1 MRGLPDYSGLGLGSA
16 FASGLLFGAS
26 DVYVRLASTGLSPRK
41 NLLISLLVGSPLLW
55 AAALA
60 LGGEPP
66 VPEALLAYA
75 AAGLLNF
82 GVGRLLFYLAIA
94 YSGVATASVLT
105 TPTIV
110 VASLLAW
117 ALLGE
122 PLTPRLALGLLLVV
136 GGVYLARARPSGEPL
151 HGGSHLRGVVAG
163 LASTLAFAGSS
174 VLVRYAGGS
183 LGGSPLYGAA
193 ISYTT
198 AIPLALLLALR
209 DGGGWSP
216 RHARAMVL
224 GAALVALAQLSRY
237 VALSILPVAVAS
249 VLIALF
255 PVHTVVFAR
264 LMARELRERVGS
276 VHALGALLGFAG
288 VAVAIG

>member
-1 MRGLPDYSGLGLGSA
+1 MGLASA
-16 FASGLLFGAS
+16 FMSGLLFGVS

-60 LGGEPP
+60 FGGEPP
-66 VPEALLAYA
+66 SSEASLVYV
-75 AAGLLNF
+75 AAGILNF

-105 TPTIV
+105 SPTII

-122 PLTPRLALGLLLVV
+122 PLTPRLAIALVLVV
-136 GGVYLARARPSGEPL
+136 GGVYLARAKPSGEPL
-151 HGGSHLRGVVAG
+151 HGGTHLVGVLAG
-163 LASTLAFAGSS
+163 LSSTLAFAGSS

-183 LGGSPLYGAA
+183 LGGSPMYGVA
-193 ISYTT
+193 ISYTS
-198 AIPLALLLALR
+198 AIPLALPLALR
-209 DGGGWSP
+209 DGGGWSL
-216 RHARAMVL
+216 RHVRAMAL

-237 VALSILPVAVAS
+237 VALSLLPVAVAS

-264 LMARELRERVGS
+264 LMAREIRERVEG
-276 VHALGALLGFAG
+276 VHALGALLSFAG
-288 VAVAIG
+288 VAIAIA